1 MTVTTPSRETSGV
14 QGSSP
19 AALLIVQRLAED
31 LAGTTLVLPAFPD
44 SVVRI
49 QAALQSEKN
58 STEEVV
64 QVLSSEPGLAAR
76 VLQVANAWV
85 IRRSGA
91 KISDLTQAVNRM
103 GYSMVR
109 SIAVAFGMRRFQG
122 SDSYSPEQEQDLK
135 ATLAEAINVAATA
148 SVLAHHYTQIK
159 QGDALLTG
167 LLHVM
172 GRLYIIK
179 QASEFGQIS
188 SEEMAEIYDE
198 WHATIGKAIADS
210 WGLPVEMGEAI
221 EQQGEDGLTIA
232 GPTTLSEILIAA
244 KLVASGEKPEGFDDP
259 DNQSLHVFSK
269 LGIATCMD
277 DLESALETHR
287 EEIEQVR
294 NSLAS

>member
-1 MTVTTPSRETSGV
+1 MTAPSRETSGV

-19 AALLIVQRLAED
+19 AALSVVQRLAED
-31 LAGTTLVLPAFPD
+31 LEGTTLVLPAFPD
-44 SVVRI
+44 SVARV
-49 QAALQSEKN
+49 QAALQSEGN

-76 VLQVANAWV
+76 ILQVANAWI

-91 KISDLTQAVNRM
+91 KITDLTQAVNRM

-109 SIAVAFGMRRFQG
+109 SITVAFGMRRFQG

-135 ATLAEAINVAATA
+135 ATIAEAVNVAATA
-148 SVLAHHYTQIK
+148 SVLAQHYTKIK
-159 QGDALLTG
+159 KGDALLTG

-179 QASEFGQIS
+179 QASDFGQIS
-188 SEEMAEIYDE
+188 SEEMKEIYDQ

-210 WGLPVEMGEAI
+210 WGLPEEMGEAI
-221 EQQGEDGLTIA
+221 EQQEGDGLTTP
-232 GPTTLSEILIAA
+232 GPVTLSDILVAA
-244 KLVASGEKPEGFDDP
+244 KLAASGEKPEGFDDP
-259 DNQSLHVFSK
+259 DNQSLHVFHK

-277 DLESALETHR
+277 DLEIALETHE
-287 EEIEQVR
+287 EEIEQLR
-294 NSLAS
+294 KSLTP